1 MKEYGKMPIQVHPSD
16 LDASGF
22 VKTKDQQMKTRR
34 TEIEILLK
42 QQKKTIF
49 FPLVNIVEV
58 CINPQGRNDWK
69 LKPEP
74 HSYKQVQRMCYRYI
88 KQARLLG
95 IGVKQCVVVFVCC
108 WFFSSLSLSL
118 NNSLK
123 HIWLEN
129 FLNCSWMKTPRIPNF
144 LDPS

>member
-58 CINPQGRNDWK
+58 CINPQGRKDWK

-108 WFFSSLSLSL
+108 FFFSLSLSQQL
-118 NNSLK
+118 SKTYLVGKFSYLLLDENSQD
-123 HIWLEN
+123 
-129 FLNCSWMKTPRIPNF
+129 T
-144 LDPS
+144 